1 MSYGQLFKKTLCI
14 AFLFGAVHCQ
24 GAIFGDGDQANG
36 IEDDRHRAPA
46 HLLNAV
52 GTIFCDG
59 RLRGTG
65 THIDVA
71 DVLEKNLPSNKKL
84 SSNKTP
90 LSKQKAP
97 SIIVTAAHVLFNRTT
112 GLRYRDCSYRPG
124 NKRLGG
130 IPFDQV
136 SNHAYQPL
144 AKDKMRQSETD
155 IVFVSLQHRIYRKGL
170 SLALQVNPY
179 GLQLLAYNPGAGRID
194 TSGNCQSYE
203 SANFRSKDLLLHN
216 CDAES
221 GASGGPL
228 LEMINNK
235 PLSVALGSVVAI
247 HGGTFGVLSNRA
259 TNGQAN
265 TPTHSLFDEAVESAD
280 GTASAYFDRASGA
293 KAQPEQWINQARRV
307 DRELLQRL
315 QDFVAYLGKG
325 SAD

>member
-1 MSYGQLFKKTLCI
+1 MS
-14 AFLFGAVHCQ
+14 GAVSCH

-36 IEDDRHRAPA
+36 IEDGRVMAPA

-71 DVLEKNLPSNKKL
+71 DAVDKYLPSNKKL
-84 SSNKTP
+84 PLNKTPRSKQREPSNKTP
-90 LSKQKAP
+90 KKKKKAP

-112 GLRYRDCSYRPG
+112 GLPFTDCSYRPG
-124 NKRLGG
+124 NKRLSA

-136 SNHAYQPL
+136 SSHAYQPL

-155 IVFVSLQHRIYRKGL
+155 IVFVSLQHKIYRKGL
-170 SLALQVNPY
+170 PLALQVNPH

-194 TSGNCQSYE
+194 TSGDCKSYE
-203 SANFRSKDLLLHN
+203 SANFGSKDLLLHN

-235 PLSVALGSVVAI
+235 PLAVALGSVVAI
-247 HGGTFGVLSNRA
+247 HGGTFS
-259 TNGQAN
+259 
-265 TPTHSLFDEAVESAD
+265 EAVESTD
-280 GTASAYFDRASGA
+280 GAPSSYFDMASGA
-293 KAQPEQWINQARRV
+293 KAQPEKWINQARRV

-315 QDFVAYLGKG
+315 QDFVAYLGMG
-325 SAD
+325 SAN